1 MKQKEKVLTKA
12 VVLELGLDKVDVI
25 TSDMI
30 AGYTSIACGA
40 FEDCLYLTTI
50 TIPDDITSIGSWIFK
65 GCASLTSI
73 TLPNSI
79 TSISDWMFSGC
90 SSLTSITL
98 PNSVTRIEDWAFRG
112 CSSLASINIPNSVKS
127 IGGYAFSDCSSITS
141 INIPNSVKSIGEFA
155 FYNVPN
161 VKYNGSATG
170 STLGARSVNGY
181 VDGYLVYADETKT
194 NLLAC
199 SAAATGEII
208 IPNSV
213 TSISYG
219 AFGNCS
225 SLTSITIPNSVM
237 RIEYKAFGNCSS
249 LTSITIPNSVINIG
263 YYVFDGCY
271 KLSNIVIGDKTYK
284 TQTVVNGKCKAY
296 KAFNSDLSCR
306 GFHYEEGKIYEIK
319 DKIRLCIHGFHACLR
334 LTDVFN
340 YYSGEIGKDILV
352 HEVELEDVSVETN
365 EDDSKVVAKKI
376 TIGKRIL

>member
-30 AGYTSIACGA
+30 EDYTSIACGA
-40 FEDCLYLTTI
+40 FEDCISLTSI
-50 TIPDDITSIGSWIFK
+50 TIPDGIISIGSWTFK
-65 GCASLTSI
+65 GCTSLASI

-79 TSISDWMFSGC
+79 TSIKDWMFSGC
-90 SSLTSITL
+90 SSLTSLTL

-225 SLTSITIPNSVM
+225 SLTSITIPNSV
-237 RIEYKAFGNCSS
+237 
-249 LTSITIPNSVINIG
+249 INIG

-306 GFHYEEGKIYEIK
+306 GFQYEKGKTYEIK
-319 DKIRLCIHGFHACLR
+319 DKIRLCNHGFHACLR

-340 YYSGEIGKDILV
+340 YYSGEIGKDIVV
-352 HEVELEDVSVETN
+352 HEVELEDVSNETY
-365 EDDSKVVAKKI
+365 EDDSKVVSKKI